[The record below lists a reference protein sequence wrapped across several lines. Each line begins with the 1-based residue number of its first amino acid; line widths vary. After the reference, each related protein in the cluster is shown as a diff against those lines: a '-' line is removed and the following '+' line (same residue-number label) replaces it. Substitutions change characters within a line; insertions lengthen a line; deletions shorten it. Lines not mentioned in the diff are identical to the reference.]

1 MSALLPSRPL
11 LLASLVLFIG
21 SFAEAA
27 EDKGWI
33 NLTNLESWRKPV
45 GDWLLADSAGLDPD
59 NLRLL
64 TAKSGKDILVNGRKG
79 RERDLLSTQEFGDLE
94 VHVEFLISRGSN
106 SGVKLQGL
114 YEIQICD
121 SWGVKEPKGSDCGG
135 VYPRAELRPV
145 YHYLDKGVPPRVNA
159 CKKPGVSEA
168 VIVIPRARSML
179 SRAVRAPTRRT
190 VVGSTPF

>member
-59 NLRLL
+59 NPRLL
-64 TAKSGKDILVNGRKG
+64 TAKRLRACS
-79 RERDLLSTQEFGDLE
+79 LSTEYTMC
-94 VHVEFLISRGSN
+94 I
-106 SGVKLQGL
+106 
-114 YEIQICD
+114 
-121 SWGVKEPKGSDCGG
+121 
-135 VYPRAELRPV
+135 
-145 YHYLDKGVPPRVNA
+145 
-159 CKKPGVSEA
+159 
-168 VIVIPRARSML
+168 
-179 SRAVRAPTRRT
+179 PTRRAT
-190 VVGSTPF
+190 STTRYTCPVIASMLASIRLIGELGTMSP